1 MKIFKINHFKKWIE
15 IEIGLSEEEKKKQ
28 KNKAFKK
35 LVLEYVCRKTK
46 PQEYGKEYRKNQYE
60 NMPE

>member
-1 MKIFKINHFKKWIE
+1 MNWDRDRIIR
-15 IEIGLSEEEKKKQ
+15 GRKKKQ

-35 LVLEYVCRKTK
+35 LVLEYVWRKTK